1 MPQFKDMEIRV
12 IGKAVSSTK
21 TLIKAGNFEIYIDK
35 LGGEYPSPLDYTLA
49 ALAGCINIVG
59 HMVAKE
65 MGFEINSLE
74 IEVNGTFNPA
84 KFKGFD
90 GDRAGFKSIE
100 VTIRVDARVD
110 DETLKEWI
118 KRVEERCPVSDNL
131 INETPTEITVKKA

>member
-1 MPQFKDMEIRV
+1 
-12 IGKAVSSTK
+12 
-21 TLIKAGNFEIYIDK
+21 
-35 LGGEYPSPLDYTLA
+35 
-49 ALAGCINIVG
+49 
-59 HMVAKE
+59 MVAKE

-131 INETPTEITVKKA
+131 INETPTEITVKSLDNLLYPFHFLLYWGFGMKYIELAQLYQNWKNNNETY